1 MTERHDGTAT
11 DKERAS
17 DVNVPPIDDPE
28 STDASSFTGLYRFAT
43 RPQKCVIIIGAII
56 ALICGA
62 LQPLNHLLFGDLTQI
77 IIEYSEACLN
87 PNSTNCSVAGDN
99 LSAGI
104 KHFGIW
110 SSINGVAIM
119 ITGYLATEAFSYNA
133 IKQVFRVRS
142 LYLQKL
148 LNKDISWFDVHN
160 SGDFSSRMAD
170 DLSKFEDGIG
180 EKVPLF
186 LTLQGSFISAI
197 TLALVKG
204 WELALIC
211 LISLPVSFIA
221 VGLIAYLTTQFSK
234 KELDAYAEAGSI
246 AEEVI
251 TSIRTVI
258 GFGGEKLET
267 QRYEKNLIFAKDNNI
282 RRHFFEGIGYGML
295 WLCIFSSYGLAFWYG
310 IKLMLDGNPVYTPGN
325 MLTVFFSV
333 MAGSM
338 SFGSASPFI
347 EAFATAKA
355 AGRKIFHMIKT
366 SPIINQSKNNGAKLA
381 QVRGNI
387 KLQNVKFQYPS
398 RKDVPVLQGIDLEIQ
413 AGDTVALV
421 GRSGCGKSTLLQLVQ
436 RFYDPLQG
444 QVFID
449 EKDVKELDL
458 SWYRQYI
465 GVVSQEPV
473 LFGTTIAENIKY
485 GNRDATELDIV
496 QAAKMANAHQFIK
509 GLPGGYHT
517 LVGERGAQLSGG
529 QKQRIAI
536 ARALVRN
543 PAILLLDEAT
553 SALDTNSEAK
563 VQAALDR
570 ASEHRTTIIVAHR
583 LSTIRGANKIVVI
596 SDGKVVEQGTH
607 EDLMELKNEYYALV
621 TTQVHSS
628 EQFENIGEA
637 SEKKIFDSVEDDDED
652 FAPKRV
658 NLVRMIKVAEINHEA
673 LKETDEESE
682 VDNYVKTA
690 SLWSIVKLNSPE
702 WLSLFLGCF
711 GAAVMGT
718 VLPIFAVLLG
728 SILQVL
734 QDSDKNYVRQ
744 ETNKYILYF
753 VLAGV
758 LAMFATFLQLYMF
771 GRAGENL
778 TLRMRSR
785 MFDALLKQEM
795 GYFDRN
801 ENGVGSLCA
810 KLSNEASQVQG
821 ATGQR
826 IGAIVNSLATLILSV
841 FFAVYYEWRLGLVAM
856 VFVPLIIAATFI
868 QKKQMSQE
876 SDDYKESLEK
886 STKIAVEAVG
896 SIRTVVSLGCEK
908 TFFKLYIS
916 ELMPHIKKCLR
927 NTHARAFILG
937 FSRAIMI
944 FAFSACLVY
953 GGYLIKHENVQYGVV
968 FKVAQALIM
977 GTVSI
982 ANSLAFT
989 PNFEKGLVAARTVM
1003 NMINRIPKVSNSQNA
1018 LIKNTADGNVNY
1030 SQIHFSY
1037 PTRDSIEVLK
1047 GLDLSVLQGKTVALV
1062 GPSGCGKSTII
1073 HLLERFYDPASGTV
1087 SLDEDDIKSITLASL
1102 RSHLGIVSQEPNL
1115 FSRSIAENIAYGDNS
1130 RHSTDSEIIEAARKA
1145 NIHNFITQLPEGY
1158 NTKLGEKGT
1167 QLSGGQKQRIAIA
1180 RALIRHPKVLLLD
1193 EATSA
1198 LDAESEKVVQD
1209 ALDNAKQ
1216 GRTCLTIAHRL
1227 TTIQDADLICVVNN
1241 GVIVEQGAHTDLIE
1255 RNGLYYRLYARQ
1267 HYFL

>member
-1 MTERHDGTAT
+1 MAAKKTDGDQDGKAA
-11 DKERAS
+11 DKKQAL
-17 DVNVPPIDDPE
+17 DVKFQSIDDPADPDE
-28 STDASSFTGLYRFAT
+28 AVDASSFTGLYRFAT
-43 RPQKCVIIIGAII
+43 QPQKYVIVIGAII
-56 ALICGA
+56 ALISGA
-62 LQPLNHLLFGDLTQI
+62 LQPLNNLLFGDLTQT
-77 IIEYSEACLN
+77 IIEYSQACFI
-87 PNSTNCSVAGDN
+87 PSSTECGAAGDN
-99 LSAGI
+99 LLAGI
-104 KHFGIW
+104 KHFALW
-110 SSINGVAIM
+110 NSLNGVAIM
-119 ITGYLATEAFSYNA
+119 ITAYLATEAFSYNA
-133 IKQVFRVRS
+133 IKQVFKVRS
-142 LYLQKL
+142 LYLQRL
-148 LNKDISWFDVHN
+148 LNKDIPWFDVHN

-211 LISLPVSFIA
+211 LISLPVSLIA
-221 VGLIAYLTTQFSK
+221 VGLIAFLTTKFSK

-246 AEEVI
+246 AEEVL

-258 GFGGEKLET
+258 GYDKS
-267 QRYEKNLIFAKDNNI
+267 LIFARNNNI
-282 RRHFFEGIGYGML
+282 RRHFFEGIGYGLL

-310 IKLMLDGNPVYTPGN
+310 VKLMLDGNPVYTPGN
-325 MLTVFFSV
+325 MITVFFSV
-333 MAGSM
+333 MTGSM
-338 SFGSASPFI
+338 NFGVASPFI

-355 AGRKIFHMIKT
+355 AGGKIFHTIDT
-366 SPIINQSKNNGAKLA
+366 SPTINQSKNSGAKLD

-398 RKDVPVLQGIDLEIQ
+398 RKDVPILQGIDLEIQ

-421 GRSGCGKSTLLQLVQ
+421 GSSGCGKSTVLQLVQ

-449 EKDVKELDL
+449 GKDVKDLDL
-458 SWYRQYI
+458 SWYRQSI

-473 LFGTTIAENIKY
+473 LFGTTIAENIRY
-485 GNRDATELDIV
+485 GNKEATEQDIV
-496 QAAKMANAHQFIK
+496 QAAKRANAHRFIK
-509 GLPGGYHT
+509 GLPEGYHT

-570 ASEHRTTIIVAHR
+570 ASENRTTIIVAHR

-607 EDLMELKNEYYALV
+607 EDLMELKKEYYTLV
-621 TTQVHSS
+621 TTQVQGS
-628 EQFENIGEA
+628 EKFENIDETK
-637 SEKKIFDSVEDDDED
+637 EKKILDYAEDDDED
-652 FAPKRV
+652 FAPRK
-658 NLVRMIKVAEINHEA
+658 EI
-673 LKETDEESE
+673 DEEAE

-702 WLSLFLGCF
+702 WLSLVLGCI
-711 GAAVMGT
+711 GAGAMGT
-718 VLPIFAVLLG
+718 AFPIFAILFG
-728 SILQVL
+728 NILQVL
-734 QDSDKNYVRQ
+734 QDIDSNPDYVRQ
-744 ETNKYILYF
+744 ETNKYCLYF

-758 LAMFATFLQLYMF
+758 LSMCATFLQMYMF
-771 GRAGENL
+771 GRAGQKL
-778 TLRMRSR
+778 TLRIRSR

-795 GYFDRN
+795 GYFDRK

-810 KLSNEASQVQG
+810 KLSNEAAQ

-826 IGAIVNSLATLILSV
+826 IGTIVNSLATLSLSV
-841 FFAVYYEWRLGLVAM
+841 FLAVYYEWRLGLVAM
-856 VFVPLIIAATFI
+856 VFVPLIIVATFL
-868 QKKQMSQE
+868 QRRQMSQE
-876 SDDYKESLEK
+876 SDDYKESLQK

-896 SIRTVVSLGCEK
+896 SIRTVVSLGCEE
-908 TFFKLYIS
+908 TFLNLYIN
-916 ELMPHIKKCLR
+916 ELTPHIKKCLR

-953 GGYLIKHENVQYGVV
+953 GGYLIKNDNVQYGDV

-989 PNFEKGLVAARTVM
+989 PNLEKGLVAARTVM

-1018 LIKNTADGNVNY
+1018 LIKKTADGNVDY
-1030 SQIHFSY
+1030 SQIRFAY
-1037 PTRDSIEVLK
+1037 PTRDSIQVLK

-1073 HLLERFYDPASGTV
+1073 QLLERFYDPASGTV
-1087 SLDEDDIKSITLASL
+1087 SLDKDDIKSITLDSL

-1130 RHSTDSEIIEAARKA
+1130 RQATEVEIIEAARKA
-1145 NIHNFITQLPEGY
+1145 NIHNFIAHLPKGY
-1158 NTKLGEKGT
+1158 KTKLGEKGT

-1180 RALIRHPKVLLLD
+1180 RALIRQPKVLLLD

-1198 LDAESEKVVQD
+1198 LDAESEKVVQE

-1227 TTIQDADLICVVNN
+1227 TTIQDADLICVVND
-1241 GVIVEQGAHTDLIE
+1241 GVIVEQGNHTDLIE
-1255 RNGLYYRLYARQ
+1255 RKGLYYRLHAHQ
-1267 HYFL
+1267 H

>member
-267 QRYEKNLIFAKDNNI
+267 QRQFFSRYEKNLIFAKDNNI

-421 GRSGCGKSTLLQLVQ
+421 GR
-436 RFYDPLQG
+436 
-444 QVFID
+444 
-449 EKDVKELDL
+449 
-458 SWYRQYI
+458 
-465 GVVSQEPV
+465 
-473 LFGTTIAENIKY
+473 Y

-607 EDLMELKNEYYALV
+607 EDLMELKNEYYALGIKDV
-621 TTQVHSS
+621 FYRVHSS

-810 KLSNEASQVQG
+810 KLSNEASQ